1 MHIRTYIGTLCGIGV
16 GVLAVVI
23 WMATFQPHAGVELSG
38 YLFPLSA
45 FILKRLYPI
54 QSIPVLLW
62 YGGALVQWIVFGA
75 VLDVL
80 RRVFRRESR
89 HDMEAQPSAAADSA
103 RHRGLQ
109 SVSPVG
115 RAPEMKLLH
124 IIAAGWLGFGVSAL
138 LIVWQLA
145 AYLNGRI
152 PNHIL
157 PFVLLLSGTEEAVPV
172 AYSWTLMIGAL
183 SALTCLGSLITLI
196 CAHLILRRTRN
207 AKSSNKHGD
216 SA

>member
-109 SVSPVG
+109 SASPL
-115 RAPEMKLLH
+115 APAPALQLLPPLD
-124 IIAAGWLGFGVSAL
+124 APL
-138 LIVWQLA
+138 LA
-145 AYLNGRI
+145 FR
-152 PNHIL
+152 PL
-157 PFVLLLSGTEEAVPV
+157 PS
-172 AYSWTLMIGAL
+172 
-183 SALTCLGSLITLI
+183 
-196 CAHLILRRTRN
+196 
-207 AKSSNKHGD
+207 
-216 SA
+216 